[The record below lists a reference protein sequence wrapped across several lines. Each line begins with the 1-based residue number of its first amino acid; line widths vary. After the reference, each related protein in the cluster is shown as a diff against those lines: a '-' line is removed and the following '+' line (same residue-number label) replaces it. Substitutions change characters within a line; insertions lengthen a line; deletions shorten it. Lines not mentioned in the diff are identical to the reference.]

1 MDNPPAA
8 AAARCSMW
16 CMTAPPVPRPRAFW
30 ADARFLLGIV
40 LVMASIAGVWSV
52 VASARQT
59 VPVLAAGRTIAA
71 GDTVDA
77 DDLRVV
83 DVALASLRET
93 YLAPGELEP
102 GAVAVRTIGVGE
114 LVPTGAVGDE
124 ADLEVT
130 TIVVSLDHAV
140 PQTVAAGSR
149 VEVWHAPQRERG
161 VFDAPRVLVADATV
175 RDIRVAEG
183 VMAQATADVELVLDR
198 SDVAATLD
206 AIAGDD
212 AISIIPIGAR

>member
-1 MDNPPAA
+1 
-8 AAARCSMW
+8 MW

-40 LVMASIAGVWSV
+40 LVITSIAGVWSV

-59 VPVLAAGRTIAA
+59 VPVLAAGRTITV

-83 DVALASLRET
+83 DVALASLREA

-102 GAVAVRTIGVGE
+102 GTVAVRTIGDGE
-114 LVPTGAVGDE
+114 LIPTGAVSDR
-124 ADLEVT
+124 ADLDVT
-130 TIVVSLDHAV
+130 TVVVSLSNAV
-140 PQTVAAGSR
+140 PASVAAGSR
-149 VEVWHAPQRERG
+149 VEVWHAPQRDRG
-161 VFDAPRVLVADATV
+161 VFDEPRVLVADATV
-175 RDIRVAEG
+175 RDIRIAEG

-206 AIAGDD
+206 AIAGGDGL
-212 AISIIPIGAR
+212 SIIPLGAP